1 MSNTISLYMN
11 LFAVVLCSVA
21 LIINIMAGNIFF
33 IIVMSALIPLN
44 LMTAYNRFNQM
55 IADKNA
61 MKQLAG
67 ENENVGN

>member
-44 LMTAYNRFNQM
+44 LMTAYNKFNQM

-61 MKQLAG
+61 MKQLTG
-67 ENENVGN
+67 ENENVSN